1 MTDPDL
7 RRAVRAL
14 ALAARKLER
23 ATGDLTLAQYRV
35 LALVAAGDERSSL
48 VAERLAVAKPTI
60 TAVVDGLVERGCLT
74 REAVAG
80 DRRSLRLVVTP
91 TGRTALADVEES
103 MAAAVADVLGD
114 ARRSA
119 MRSSPSL
126 LDLDDALVR
135 VLHAPPRSPDCAHE
149 HRSRRSPRGR
159 EAKGWVRRL
168 IGYMAPHKK
177 HAYIAFGVAIGGQ
190 LIQSVLP
197 LVQAVII
204 DDVITEAHATARAVA
219 HADDRARRR

>member
-1 MTDPDL
+1 VTDPDL

-114 ARRSA
+114 ARDPDA
-119 MRSSPSL
+119 IVASL
-126 LDLDDALVR
+126 LDLDDALS
-135 VLHAPPRSPDCAHE
+135 AYYT
-149 HRSRRSPRGR
+149 
-159 EAKGWVRRL
+159 RRL
-168 IGYMAPHKK
+168 A
-177 HAYIAFGVAIGGQ
+177 
-190 LIQSVLP
+190 
-197 LVQAVII
+197 
-204 DDVITEAHATARAVA
+204 ARL
-219 HADDRARRR
+219 RA

>member
-1 MTDPDL
+1 VTDPDL

-80 DRRSLRLVVTP
+80 DRRSQRLVVSDA
-91 TGRTALADVEES
+91 GRAALAAAEVS
-103 MAAAVADVLGD
+103 MAAAVEDVLGD
-114 ARRSA
+114 ARDPDA
-119 MRSSPSL
+119 IVAAL
-126 LDLDDALVR
+126 LDFDDALS
-135 VLHAPPRSPDCAHE
+135 AYYT
-149 HRSRRSPRGR
+149 
-159 EAKGWVRRL
+159 RRL
-168 IGYMAPHKK
+168 A
-177 HAYIAFGVAIGGQ
+177 
-190 LIQSVLP
+190 
-197 LVQAVII
+197 
-204 DDVITEAHATARAVA
+204 ART
-219 HADDRARRR
+219 RA